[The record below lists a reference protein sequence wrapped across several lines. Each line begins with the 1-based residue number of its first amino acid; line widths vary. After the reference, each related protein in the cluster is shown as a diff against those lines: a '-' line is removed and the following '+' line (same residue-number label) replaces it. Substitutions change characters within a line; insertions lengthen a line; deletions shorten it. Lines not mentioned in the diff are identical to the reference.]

1 MGYIIVIIDFFEKL
15 TGISKLR
22 NISAEIKKDAYEMV
36 AAAKAEAEKAKAEV
50 EAAKAEA
57 EKIKN
62 SAITDKEQATIAG
75 KPWVNVSKTHLGESV
90 RHGYFEL
97 DWNDIFVNELR
108 KAGYG
113 KSTDPD
119 EAVVDLWFK
128 ELCAS
133 VVVESDYQ
141 FGPIEAG
148 SINPEILKTSI

>member
-1 MGYIIVIIDFFEKL
+1 MGYIIVITDFFEKI

-22 NISAEIKKDAYEMV
+22 TISDDIKKDAYEIV
-36 AAAKAEAEKAKAEV
+36 AAAKAEAEKAEAEV
-50 EAAKAEA
+50 QQAKAEA

-62 SAITDKEQATIAG
+62 SAIHDKEQATLAG
-75 KPWVNVSKTHLGESV
+75 KPWVNVSKTHLGESI

-97 DWNDIFVNELR
+97 DWNDIFVQELK

-113 KSTDPD
+113 TSKDSD

-133 VVVESDYQ
+133 VVVEADYE
-141 FGPIEAG
+141 FGPVEAG
-148 SINPEILKTSI
+148 SINPELLKT